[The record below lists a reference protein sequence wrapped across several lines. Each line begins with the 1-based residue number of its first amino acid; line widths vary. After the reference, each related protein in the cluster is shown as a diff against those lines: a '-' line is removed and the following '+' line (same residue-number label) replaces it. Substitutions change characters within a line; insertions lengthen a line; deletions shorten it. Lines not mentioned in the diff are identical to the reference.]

1 MHDLFD
7 DAFLPDFAPA
17 GGDGASA
24 PTDEHALAAQHE
36 RKVRALAE
44 DETGLRFTSLA
55 LFAQPLFE
63 LYELDPA
70 EAFAL
75 HAAPD
80 TADETT
86 VAVLEAARVL
96 WAYFSLDAAGRAEHR
111 PALADFLLGPA
122 PGDED
127 MADFDVMLDTME
139 GHWDLLTPE
148 DLDLAR
154 SDTHDLLAFD
164 ALLAHPAF
172 HHEVAS
178 HPEPT
183 YGAEGL
189 GEMEARALFAQPLLE
204 RLDDPDDLDLAME
217 RADEYWALAQLHG
230 VAYEA
235 RLDEF
240 VDAFALSAD
249 EGVQLRAEAEAM
261 RARFRSLFPE
271 HA

>member
-1 MHDLFD
+1 MYDLLD
-7 DAFLPDFAPA
+7 DAFFPDFAPA

-24 PTDEHALAAQHE
+24 LTDPTLAAQHQ

-44 DETGLRFTSLA
+44 DETGIRFASLA

-75 HAAPD
+75 HADPD
-80 TADETT
+80 AADETT

-96 WAYFSLDAAGRAEHR
+96 WAYFSLDAAERAEHR
-111 PALADFLLGPA
+111 PALADFLLGPQ

-127 MADFDVMLDTME
+127 VADFDVMLDTME
-139 GHWDLLTPE
+139 GHWDLLAPE

-172 HHEVAS
+172 HHEAAP
-178 HPEPT
+178 HMQQT

-204 RLDDPDDLDLAME
+204 SLDDPDDLDAAME
-217 RADEYWALAQLHG
+217 RAEEYWALAQLHG
-230 VAYEA
+230 VAYDA

-249 EGVQLRAEAEAM
+249 EGVRLRAEAEAM
-261 RARFRSLFPE
+261 KARFRSLFPK